1 MTYLVV
7 GYGYNVELEKKFKS
21 EEKAKTF
28 LRREAKRW
36 CKENDVDIDD
46 VDCFDEDYFYCGLD
60 EYGVAIYKLYE
71 VPEFKNKIE
80 ELLWRAKFQMDM
92 ADFAAEDYKWSLQDC
107 YVDGHVY
114 EAKEYIDEAMEIFK
128 KEVMK

>member
-7 GYGYNVELEKKFKS
+7 GYGYNTEIEKKFKS
-21 EEKAKTF
+21 KERAITF

-46 VDCFDEDYFYCGLD
+46 VDCFGEDYFYCGLD

-80 ELLWRAKFQMDM
+80 IGRA
-92 ADFAAEDYKWSLQDC
+92 
-107 YVDGHVY
+107 HV
-114 EAKEYIDEAMEIFK
+114 
-128 KEVMK
+128 